1 MNLQYITDTKGKKE
15 AVQLPIE
22 DREQTQN
29 DLKESETL
37 RDKKVFMDDL
47 KDSFEEVKF
56 AKEGKIKLQ
65 SAKEFLNEL

>member
-15 AVQLPIE
+15 AIQLPIE
-22 DREQTQN
+22 DWEQTQN
-29 DLKESETL
+29 DLKELETL
-37 RDKKVFMDDL
+37 RDKKAFMDDL

-65 SAKEFLNEL
+65 SAKDFLNEL